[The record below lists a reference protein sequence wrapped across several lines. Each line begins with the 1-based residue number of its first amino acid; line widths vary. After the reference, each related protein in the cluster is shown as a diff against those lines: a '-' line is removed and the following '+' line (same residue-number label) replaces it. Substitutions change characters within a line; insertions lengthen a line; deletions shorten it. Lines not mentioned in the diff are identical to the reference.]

1 MYFVFIFF
9 FIILSNSVCSLVF
22 AIWSLVT
29 DLWFLSSNLWPLVT
43 DLCPL
48 IFDLCSLNFGLLSML
63 TDFWFLAYIFL
74 SSKSAFRFS
83 WGSTFPAFFDG
94 AKIWRHFETAISSMW
109 TNTRTTTID
118 YQYFSKFPYGQ
129 RTKTHPYSH
138 VRTALFYPNLC
149 RQAVCTPDTLL
160 LYKLPYFTWFV
171 HQRGF
176 SCTDCLLEES

>member
-1 MYFVFIFF
+1 
-9 FIILSNSVCSLVF
+9 
-22 AIWSLVT
+22 
-29 DLWFLSSNLWPLVT
+29 
-43 DLCPL
+43 
-48 IFDLCSLNFGLLSML
+48 ML

-129 RTKTHPYSH
+129 RTKTHPCSP
-138 VRTALFYPNLC
+138 VRTAQFFNRIFAGRQSVHQIHFSCTNCRISPASYTRSHYPVRNVVIVLPAGSAVVSQC
-149 RQAVCTPDTLL
+149 DTSGKRNPVCTPEAIL
-160 LYKLPYFTWFV
+160 LYGLPAGGIVT
-171 HQRGF
+171 
-176 SCTDCLLEES
+176 LEW

>member
-1 MYFVFIFF
+1 
-9 FIILSNSVCSLVF
+9 
-22 AIWSLVT
+22 
-29 DLWFLSSNLWPLVT
+29 
-43 DLCPL
+43 
-48 IFDLCSLNFGLLSML
+48 ML

-149 RQAVCTPDTLL
+149 RQAVCTPETLL
-160 LYKLPYFTWFV
+160 LYKLPFFTCFV

-176 SCTDCLLEES
+176 SCTECRHRIAGRQSVHKIHFSCTNCRISPASYTREAFPVRTACWRNRNIGVVVLTV